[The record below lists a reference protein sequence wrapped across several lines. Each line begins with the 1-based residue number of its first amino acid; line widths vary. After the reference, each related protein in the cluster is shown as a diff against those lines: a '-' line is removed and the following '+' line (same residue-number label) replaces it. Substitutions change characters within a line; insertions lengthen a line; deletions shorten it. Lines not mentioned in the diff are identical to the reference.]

1 MSYFIVY
8 VVALMLLTGTAATN
22 HTFTSS
28 GEMNIASCPITYYGQ
43 TYDKV
48 YVAFNANKFTV
59 CFKGLYQPGKE
70 NDCIVMSGGT
80 ADRGDLSV
88 LTKDI
93 PTGSGVHK
101 LLPNLKYAGKCV
113 NIIPLKD
120 SQQSQIEQLE
130 LGNFGSQAILA
141 IKTYPGYTN
150 AAVVADSQVNGLT
163 VSKQSFQTNE
173 TNNGVIT
180 DVSGCRLSG
189 TAYKTNTTV
198 RDPNICSTVTCDVSG
213 VASAISDCGP
223 MEHCQ
228 GNGSC
233 VLNTMCTV
241 TGSTVIDFIG
251 RVHSVPDRCG
261 YTLMR
266 STLGVPGVKLVGIF
280 QERRRKDVSFLD
292 RVILQ
297 MDQAGVQIS
306 LGQGGRVQLN
316 DKVLMVNTTAQVVHG
331 VMLSRDQT
339 GVTAKISASNN
350 MVSVHFDGYTAQ
362 IHITGPSG
370 APVQGLCGNSSW
382 SFSGERVSEHSA
394 IDCETQYDDDANSTI
409 NCNTTTEWCNIMK
422 QASFIACNKH
432 INPEPFIT
440 ACTRTLCKYPAV
452 DGLKCQ
458 FLEAYARACSHHSN
472 VTVDSWRSST
482 SCSAV
487 SQAFCSDRFC
497 SAHEFCGDSINH
509 GEPRCLC
516 RAIFASEYRSSNTF
530 GEPTVCGQN
539 SASITMANCLLE
551 EQNIDYSILHL
562 NDQAC
567 TGKMDHL
574 THMVTFNFDSSNSC
588 GAVAMVNGSQIIYK
602 NSIMTRNSSMSG
614 LINRH
619 DRVHIDFSCH
629 YRQPE
634 TKNLAIRI
642 KDSSVTQQIISG
654 EWYYNLSMNAYTN
667 PERNKAIQPDT
678 YIELNKKIW
687 VELKTEGLNEEMIHL
702 LTDSCWATDQPL
714 PDGSLRYDLVI
725 KGCPNPTDKT
735 VNVVGNGLGTS
746 NFFSFNLF
754 QFTGKTTTDIY
765 FHCKVELC
773 VRDGNTCAPRCS
785 QANRSRRS
793 VTSKYENPA
802 FITLAWTY

>member
-1 MSYFIVY
+1 MCVYIERQRQRLCFLLHADRQGRQIRAEASSETYQTLSCLPSPVAAIRSEVTQVCVRCQRTASMSYFIVY
-8 VVALMLLTGTAATN
+8 VAALMLLTGMVGLVLVYWYKNTYIASISSGTAATN

-101 LLPNLKYAGKCV
+101 LLPNLKYGGKCV

-120 SQQSQIEQLE
+120 SQQSQ
-130 LGNFGSQAILA
+130 
-141 IKTYPGYTN
+141 
-150 AAVVADSQVNGLT
+150 VADSQVNGLT

-223 MEHCQ
+223 MERCQ

-233 VLNTMCTV
+233 
-241 TGSTVIDFIG
+241 
-251 RVHSVPDRCG
+251 
-261 YTLMR
+261 
-266 STLGVPGVKLVGIF
+266 K
-280 QERRRKDVSFLD
+280 
-292 RVILQ
+292 
-297 MDQAGVQIS
+297 
-306 LGQGGRVQLN
+306 
-316 DKVLMVNTTAQVVHG
+316 
-331 VMLSRDQT
+331 
-339 GVTAKISASNN
+339 
-350 MVSVHFDGYTAQ
+350 
-362 IHITGPSG
+362 
-370 APVQGLCGNSSW
+370 
-382 SFSGERVSEHSA
+382 
-394 IDCETQYDDDANSTI
+394 TQYDDDDNGTI
-409 NCNTTTEWCNIMK
+409 NCNTTTEWCDILK

-432 INPEPFIT
+432 VNPEPFIT

-472 VTVDSWRSST
+472 VTVDSWRSRT
-482 SCSAV
+482 SCCFAV
-487 SQAFCSDRFC
+487 LMSSVVTV
-497 SAHEFCGDSINH
+497 SIMGNLVVSV
-509 GEPRCLC
+509 GPFLPL
-516 RAIFASEYRSSNTF
+516 ST
-530 GEPTVCGQN
+530 
-539 SASITMANCLLE
+539 
-551 EQNIDYSILHL
+551 
-562 NDQAC
+562 DQAI
-567 TGKMDHL
+567 L
-574 THMVTFNFDSSNSC
+574 L
-588 GAVAMVNGSQIIYK
+588 VNGSQIIYK
-602 NSIMTRNSSMSG
+602 NSIMTRNISMSG
-614 LINRH
+614 FINRH

-667 PERNKAIQPDT
+667 PERTEPIQPDT

-687 VELKTEGLNEEMIHL
+687 VELKTEGLNEEMIQL

-714 PDGSLRYDLVI
+714 PNGSLRYDLVI

-754 QFTGKTTTDIY
+754 QFAGKTTTDIY

-773 VRDGNTCAPRCS
+773 VRDGNTCAPSVPERYNATYVHRIGRVAVAELSTVYRWDIVTLWRDLCRYAVVS
-785 QANRSRRS
+785 ASCGHPTGCGVLVCVLDTSWMRSGKAATDHRPRGATKDPLLPRS
-793 VTSKYENPA
+793 DCTCTR
-802 FITLAWTY
+802 TLTAAAAGTERHQTAILIGAPLV

>member
-1 MSYFIVY
+1 MSCFPVY
-8 VVALMLLTGTAATN
+8 MAALMLLTGAAATN

-28 GEMNIASCPITYYGQ
+28 GEMNIALCPITYYGQ

-48 YVAFNANKFTV
+48 YVAFNANKFAV
-59 CFKGLYQPGKE
+59 CFKGLYQPGTE
-70 NDCIVMSGGT
+70 NDCILMSGGT
-80 ADRGDLSV
+80 ADRGHLSV

-101 LLPNLKYAGKCV
+101 LLPNLKHAGKCV

-120 SQQSQIEQLE
+120 SQQSQ
-130 LGNFGSQAILA
+130 
-141 IKTYPGYTN
+141 
-150 AAVVADSQVNGLT
+150 VADSQVNGLT
-163 VSKQSFQTNE
+163 VSKQTFQTNE

-180 DVSGCRLSG
+180 DMSGCRLSG

-198 RDPNICSTVTCDVSG
+198 RDRNICSTVTCDVSG

-223 MEHCQ
+223 MERCQ

-241 TGSTVIDFIG
+241 TGSTVIDFLG
-251 RVHSVPDRCG
+251 RVHSVPDRCA

-266 STLGVPGVKLVGIF
+266 STLGVPGIKLVGIF

-297 MDQAGVQIS
+297 LDQSGVQIS

-316 DKVLMVNTTAQVVHG
+316 GKVLMVNTTAQVVHG

-339 GVTAKISASNN
+339 GVIAKISASNN

-362 IHITGPSG
+362 IHIKGT
-370 APVQGLCGNSSW
+370 QKFKLK
-382 SFSGERVSEHSA
+382 RKL
-394 IDCETQYDDDANSTI
+394 CETQYDDDDANSTI
-409 NCNTTTEWCNIMK
+409 NCNTTTEWCNTLK
-422 QASFIACNKH
+422 QASFTACNRH
-432 INPEPFIT
+432 VNPEPFIT

-452 DGLKCQ
+452 DGLRCQ
-458 FLEAYARACSHHSN
+458 FLEAYARACSHLSN
-472 VTVDSWRSST
+472 VTVDSWRSKSSCCFAVLMSSVVIVSIMGNPVVSVGPFLPLST
-482 SCSAV
+482 
-487 SQAFCSDRFC
+487 
-497 SAHEFCGDSINH
+497 
-509 GEPRCLC
+509 
-516 RAIFASEYRSSNTF
+516 
-530 GEPTVCGQN
+530 
-539 SASITMANCLLE
+539 
-551 EQNIDYSILHL
+551 
-562 NDQAC
+562 DQAV
-567 TGKMDHL
+567 L
-574 THMVTFNFDSSNSC
+574 L
-588 GAVAMVNGSQIIYK
+588 VNGNQIIYK
-602 NSIMTRNSSMSG
+602 NAIMTQNSSMSG

-629 YRQPE
+629 YQQPE
-634 TKNLAIRI
+634 TNNLAIRI

-654 EWYYNLSMNAYTN
+654 EWSYNLTMNAYTN

-678 YIELNKKIW
+678 YIELNRKIW
-687 VELKTEGLNEEMIHL
+687 VELKTEGLDEKMIHL

-714 PDGSLRYDLVI
+714 PNGSLRYDLIV

-754 QFTGKTTTDIY
+754 QFTGKTTTDVY

-773 VRDGNTCAPRCS
+773 VRDGNSCAPVCPFPACIHIHTNKHFIIES
-785 QANRSRRS
+785 QLVWIIVEPLKLDSLSLN
-793 VTSKYENPA
+793 
-802 FITLAWTY
+802 FLAEVQPG